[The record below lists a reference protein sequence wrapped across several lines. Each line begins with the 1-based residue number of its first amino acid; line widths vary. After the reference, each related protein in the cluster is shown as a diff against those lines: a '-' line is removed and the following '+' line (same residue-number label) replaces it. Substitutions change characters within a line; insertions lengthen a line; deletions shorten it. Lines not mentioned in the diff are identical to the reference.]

1 MVCNRMRE
9 GDHARFGGRFRPALC
24 EPDENEE
31 VSDRERRHVRSR
43 GKTVMQIE
51 RDEPVHRT
59 APGGKRHHV
68 YRKRSPIRMDRNRQS
83 DDEFHVDAGM
93 MSVRIL
99 QTDTMKNM
107 VHVVQTPWYTVVPR
121 DFPVFARRCKLV
133 VHGKQ
138 FNGDARAQKHTG

>member
-1 MVCNRMRE
+1 
-9 GDHARFGGRFRPALC
+9 
-24 EPDENEE
+24 
-31 VSDRERRHVRSR
+31 
-43 GKTVMQIE
+43 
-51 RDEPVHRT
+51 
-59 APGGKRHHV
+59 
-68 YRKRSPIRMDRNRQS
+68 MDRNRQS

-93 MSVRIL
+93 MFVLIL

-138 FNGDARAQKHTG
+138 FNGDARAKKHTGESQMLANSMQNTWTE